1 MQNDSTPTDASTDA
15 STDAPIDIP
24 AGTRADLIAAG
35 LYLFGHDGFAA
46 TSTRALA
53 ARAGTNIASIAY
65 HFGGKEGLRMACAD
79 EVLRR
84 VSMVTGPA
92 VTPPQLTPDQAR
104 QRLEAMLRA
113 MVGFLMQAPQAA
125 DIVGFILREMAEDG
139 PALAQIYER
148 FFLHKHREICQLI
161 AMATG
166 RDAESE
172 DTRLLAFSLLGQAV
186 YFRIGQ
192 PVICRRM
199 AWPQYGQAEGRAIA
213 DRLAANLHAILRA
226 EP

>member
-1 MQNDSTPTDASTDA
+1 MQDDSSPS
-15 STDAPIDIP
+15 
-24 AGTRADLIAAG
+24 GTRADLIAAG
-35 LYLFGHDGFAA
+35 LHLFGHDGFAA

-53 ARAGTNIASIAY
+53 ARAGTNVASIAY
-65 HFGGKEGLRMACAD
+65 HFGGKDGLRMACAE

-84 VSMVTGPA
+84 ITAVAGAPA
-92 VTPPQLTPDQAR
+92 EPPQMPPD
-104 QRLEAMLRA
+104 EALGWLDGMLRA
-113 MVGFLMQAPQAA
+113 LVGFLTQAPQAA
-125 DIVGFILREMAEDG
+125 DIVGFMLREMAEDG